1 MKLINSPNEYRLL
14 QWSND
19 WMTVA
24 NPSTDR
30 TMVMAPDRLRAEGGD
45 LAALILDQAAAF
57 AQRLLGEQ
65 PHTGTFW
72 LVYDLDW
79 TTGVITRRPDAPRR
93 IPYRKPK
100 KDEDDE

>member
-24 NPSTDR
+24 NPKTDR
-30 TMVMAPDRLRAEGGD
+30 TMVMAPDRLRAEGDELGR
-45 LAALILDQAAAF
+45 LILDQAAGF
-57 AQRLLGEQ
+57 VERMGGGQ
-65 PHTGTFW
+65 PHSGFFW

-79 TTGVITRRPDAPRR
+79 SSGVITRRAGAPLR